1 MKDNVPTALVIFVTA
16 ADETEAEKIAMGLVE
31 PRLAACVSIVP
42 KIKSIYIWED
52 KLQKEDEIL
61 LIIKTTEKLFDKV
74 KDTILE
80 LHSYTVPE
88 IIALPITKGLGEYLD
103 WIDEVTGK

>member
-1 MKDNVPTALVIFVTA
+1 MKGDVPTALVIFVTV
-16 ADETEAEKIAMGLVE
+16 ADETEEEKIAMGLVE

-61 LIIKTTEKLFDKV
+61 LIIKTSVKLFDKV
-74 KDTILE
+74 KDTVQK

-88 IIALPITKGLGEYLD
+88 IIALPITKGLEQYLD
-103 WIDEVTGK
+103 WIDEVTV